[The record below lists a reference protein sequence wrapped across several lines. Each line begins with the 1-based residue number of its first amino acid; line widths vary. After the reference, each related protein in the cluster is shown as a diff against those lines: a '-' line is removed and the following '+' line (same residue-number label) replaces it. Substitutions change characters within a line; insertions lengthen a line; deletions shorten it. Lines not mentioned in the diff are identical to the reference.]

1 MFFAT
6 YCKPCLKGIKALAR
20 AAPRLKAAGISV
32 VLHNSFETPEQ
43 ITPWLKK
50 HGVPNEFRVIL
61 DEFGTDCERF
71 GCKIGTELRLPLTV
85 IVDELGVTQAIFRQ
99 EGADFVD
106 LDGPLWQKID
116 VEPALSIES
125 GCIQPPEPALW
136 G

>member
-106 LDGPLWQKID
+106 RVVAAAGTTK
-116 VEPALSIES
+116 PAE
-125 GCIQPPEPALW
+125 
-136 G
+136 